1 MKPSAFPIT
10 IEVEVK
16 IDGIWQV
23 THTLVASDKGKLYLK
38 MQSIKTLLGLNN
50 KNYRIIFIVNSKV
63 NILLKE

>member
-23 THTLVASDKGKLYLK
+23 THTLIANNKTMLHNK
-38 MQSIKTLLGLNN
+38 MQNIKTLLGLEN
-50 KNYRIIFIVNSKV
+50 KNYRITFIVNSKV
-63 NILLKE
+63 NNLLKE